1 MGSSHLWEKNSP
13 SNLFKV
19 ICINN
24 INLEEKA
31 NTIYQYELKLARSNN
46 NSVDNIGNDI
56 NEDLSYSLIMIQF

>member
-1 MGSSHLWEKNSP
+1 M
-13 SNLFKV
+13 FYF
-19 ICINN
+19 CINN

-31 NTIYQYELKLARSNN
+31 NTIYQYELKLSRSNNN